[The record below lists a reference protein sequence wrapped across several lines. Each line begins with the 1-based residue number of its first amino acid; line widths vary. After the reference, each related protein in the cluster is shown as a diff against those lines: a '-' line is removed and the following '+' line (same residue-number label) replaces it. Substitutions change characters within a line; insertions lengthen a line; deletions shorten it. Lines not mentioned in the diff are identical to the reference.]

1 MYKILADGRVKEVL
15 KIGLNNYGGNYK
27 ILVHQLNNVFVM
39 FNDFD
44 GSKVVEIN
52 VDVEDKKAELVRY
65 YKNDD
70 FISEIK
76 SYSVLTSS
84 TGFYLN

>member
-1 MYKILADGRVKEVL
+1 
-15 KIGLNNYGGNYK
+15 
-27 ILVHQLNNVFVM
+27 M

-52 VDVEDKKAELVRY
+52 VDVEGKKAQLVRY
-65 YKNDD
+65 YKNED

-76 SYSVLTSS
+76 SYLVLTSS